1 VFVLDTDHLGIIQD
15 RTEPEFSVLT
25 GRMRQHRLEDFYV
38 TIVSFQE
45 QVAGWNLY
53 IQRARD
59 VRGLVRGYSM
69 FQRVLTDFAGMN
81 VLQLTDEAGNEFV
94 RLRKSGVRVGTM
106 DLRIGSIALVQ
117 DFAVLTRNTVDF
129 ERIAG
134 LRVDDWTRPV
144 RPR

>member
-1 VFVLDTDHLGIIQD
+1 MFVLDTDHLGIIQD
-15 RTEPEFSVLT
+15 RTEPEFTILT
-25 GRMRQHRLEDFYV
+25 GHMRQHRLEDFYV

-59 VRGLVRGYSM
+59 VPGLVRGYAM
-69 FQRVLTDFAGMN
+69 FQRVLADFERMN
-81 VLQLTDEAGNEFV
+81 VLPLSGEAADLFI

-106 DLRIGSIALVQ
+106 DLRIGSIAL
-117 DFAVLTRNTVDF
+117 DHGFTVLTRNTVDF
-129 ERIAG
+129 ERIPG
-134 LRVDDWTRPV
+134 LRVEDWTIPI